1 MGQSKK
7 YFFLRVLNIKR
18 HFKKGSIPKLSLFI
32 IPIGV
37 ALFIAGTFSENR
49 YAQSTGIA
57 ISVGFEMLNRIMSM
71 RRTNYDYLT
80 EYHKHSK
87 EIVKKIKKG
96 FGEESGILGIVSII
110 MELSIFR
117 QQKSRLLKTSDRQEV
132 IFNTAILVIGHY

>member
-7 YFFLRVLNIKR
+7 YFFLRR

-71 RRTNYDYLT
+71 RRTNYDYHT
-80 EYHKHSK
+80 DYHKHSK
-87 EIVKKIKKG
+87 EIARIIKKG
-96 FGEESGILGIVSII
+96 FG
-110 MELSIFR
+110 
-117 QQKSRLLKTSDRQEV
+117 
-132 IFNTAILVIGHY
+132 